1 MTIQPNK
8 IIADALIESLR
19 VVNQK
24 IDVAE
29 TAYNSLLTA
38 RDKLRADL
46 EANDVVLTDLAL
58 RRDAITEHIAL
69 LSPSMSDDEIAN
81 LENTPDVIEP

>member
-19 VVNQK
+19 VVNQQ
-24 IDVAE
+24 IDVAD
-29 TAYNSLLTA
+29 TAYNTLLTA

-46 EANDVVLTDLAL
+46 EANDTVRLAL
-58 RRDAITEHIAL
+58 AEKRDAITEHITL
-69 LSPSMSDDEIAN
+69 LSPPLSDDEIAN
-81 LENTPDVIEP
+81 LESKPGVIE